1 MTMTLHVA
9 QLEQSFE
16 VVTCTLQLLQVEPLS
31 CEMSVAGT
39 RVTHQAPSV
48 TPFSVLRLHT

>member
-1 MTMTLHVA
+1 MTLHVA